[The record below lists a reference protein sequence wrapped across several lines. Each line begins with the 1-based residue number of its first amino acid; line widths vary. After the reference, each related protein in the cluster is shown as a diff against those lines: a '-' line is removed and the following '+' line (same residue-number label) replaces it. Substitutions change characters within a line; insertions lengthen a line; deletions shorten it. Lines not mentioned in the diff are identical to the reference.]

1 MDTHRSACAEL
12 LRELSAQLQPGQSVS
27 LSTLLDHFGPRAHG
41 ILLLVAT
48 LPSLLPVPVGLGAVL
63 GPIVLMLGVGVAL
76 GLDHPWL
83 PGWLRRRELSA
94 ELVAASVRRVEPW
107 LVKLERWSRPRRTW
121 LCDGLGGRIAGLVL
135 IVLATAFVL
144 PVPLTNYPIGV
155 AMILISAALIENDG
169 TLLLWA
175 YGYTLLMASALILV
189 WGGAVTAAVLALLP
203 A

>member
-12 LRELSAQLQPGQSVS
+12 LRELAAQLQPGQPVS
-27 LSTLLDHFGPRAHG
+27 LGALLDHFGPRAHG

-48 LPSLLPVPVGLGAVL
+48 LPSLLPVPLGLGAVL
-63 GPIVLMLGVGVAL
+63 GPIVLVLGLGVAL
-76 GLDHPWL
+76 GLQRPWL

-94 ELVAASVRRVEPW
+94 DLVAASVRKVEPW
-107 LVKLERWSRPRRTW
+107 LLKLERWSRPRRTW
-121 LCDGLGGRIAGLVL
+121 LSDGIGGRIAGGVL
-135 IVLATAFVL
+135 ILLAAAFTL

-175 YGYTLLMASALILV
+175 YGYTLLMAIALIVL

>member
-12 LRELSAQLQPGQSVS
+12 LRELSAQLTPAQSVS
-27 LSTLLDHFGPRAHG
+27 LGALLDHFGHRAHG

-48 LPSLLPVPVGLGAVL
+48 LPSLLPVPLGLGAVL
-63 GPIVLMLGVGVAL
+63 GPIVLVLGVGVAL
-76 GLDHPWL
+76 GLKRPWL

-94 ELVAASVRRVEPW
+94 ELVAASVRKVEPW
-107 LVKLERWSRPRRTW
+107 LLKLERWSRPRW
-121 LCDGLGGRIAGLVL
+121 LWLTEGVGGRVAGIVL
-135 IVLATAFVL
+135 IVLAAAFAL

-175 YGYTLLMASALILV
+175 YGYTLLMTAALILV
-189 WGGAVTAAVLALLP
+189 WGGAVTATVLTLLP

>member
-1 MDTHRSACAEL
+1 MDIHRSACAEL
-12 LRELSAQLQPGQSVS
+12 LRELSAQLKPGQSVS
-27 LSTLLDHFGPRAHG
+27 LGALLDHFGPRAHG

-48 LPSLLPVPVGLGAVL
+48 LPSLLPVPLGLGAVL
-63 GPIVLMLGVGVAL
+63 GPIVLVLGLGVAL
-76 GLDHPWL
+76 GLQRPWL

-94 ELVAASVRRVEPW
+94 DLVAASTRKVEPW
-107 LVKLERWSRPRRTW
+107 LLKLERWSRPRRTW
-121 LCDGLGGRIAGLVL
+121 LSDGVGGRVAGGVL
-135 IVLATAFVL
+135 MLLAAAFTL

-155 AMILISAALIENDG
+155 AMTLISAALIENDG

-175 YGYTLLMASALILV
+175 YGYTLLMAIALIVV

>member
-12 LRELSAQLQPGQSVS
+12 LRELSAHLQPGESIP
-27 LSTLLDHFGPRAHG
+27 LGALLDHFGHRAHG

-48 LPSLLPVPVGLGAVL
+48 LPSLLPVPLGLGAVL
-63 GPIVLMLGVGVAL
+63 GPIVLVLGVGVAL
-76 GLDHPWL
+76 GLQRPWL

-94 ELVAASVRRVEPW
+94 ELVAASVRKVEPW
-107 LVKLERWSRPRRTW
+107 LLKLERWSRPRRLW
-121 LCDGLGGRIAGLVL
+121 LTDGVGGRVAGMVL
-135 IVLATAFVL
+135 IVLAAAFTL

-175 YGYTLLMASALILV
+175 YGYTLLMAAALILV
-189 WGGAVTAAVLALLP
+189 WGGAVAAAVLALLP